1 MPTVTLPYVPANGTT
16 LDADQLNRDFYSSG
30 AGESV
35 YEVSNGKLEA
45 LTNFSPLFFVFN
57 GMLRPLDVA
66 FAQSS
71 GLLQSQD
78 FIEQV
83 WGAGDKQRN
92 VPGACITWYQREPA
106 SVTVVN
112 IGYHMSWWR
121 TREGITQDPATDIPG
136 PDIITDLYL
145 DDDVNPIAGMR
156 RRCPMS
162 MFPSPY
168 GGTPITAWN
177 INEATLARYQNL
189 HFSVKDLTPGWH
201 TASLRIKVRQNS
213 QNMTTDG
220 SVYQQPAGVFQ
231 AMHRVRMR
239 VRNATVLSLW

>member
-1 MPTVTLPYVPANGTT
+1 MPTVTLPYVPADGTA
-16 LDADQLNRDFYSSG
+16 LDADQFNRDFYSSG
-30 AGESV
+30 SGESV

-45 LTNFSPLFFVFN
+45 LVNFSPLFVVFN
-57 GMLRPLDVA
+57 GMLRPFDVA

-83 WGAGDKQRN
+83 WGVGDKQRN
-92 VPGACITWYQREPA
+92 VPGACITWYQRESA
-106 SVTVVN
+106 SVTVIN

-121 TREGITQDPATDIPG
+121 TRDGVVQPGVDVAG

-145 DDDVNPIAGMR
+145 DDNSVAVAGMQ

-162 MFPSPY
+162 VLPSPF
-168 GGTPITAWN
+168 GSVPITAWG
-177 INEATLARYQNL
+177 INEAQLARYQNL
-189 HFSVKDLTPGWH
+189 HFSVRDLTPGWH
-201 TASLRIKVRQNS
+201 TASLRMKVRQNGRD
-213 QNMTTDG
+213 METDG
-220 SVYQQPAGVFQ
+220 ALYSQPAAFIQ
-231 AMHRVRMR
+231 AQHRVRMR

>member
-1 MPTVTLPYVPANGTT
+1 MPTVTLPYVPADGTA
-16 LDADQLNRDFYSSG
+16 LDADQFNRDFYSSG
-30 AGESV
+30 SGESV

-45 LTNFSPLFFVFN
+45 TVNFSPLFVVFN
-57 GMLRPLDVA
+57 GMLRPFDVA

-83 WGAGDKQRN
+83 WGVGDKQRN

-121 TREGITQDPATDIPG
+121 TRDGVSNNVDIPG

-145 DDDVNPIAGMR
+145 DDNSVAVAGMQ

-162 MFPSPY
+162 VLPTPF
-168 GGTPITAWN
+168 GGTPITDWG
-177 INEATLARYQNL
+177 INEAVLARYQNL
-189 HFSVKDLTPGWH
+189 HFSIKDLTPGWH
-201 TASLRIKVRQNS
+201 TASLRIKVKQNS
-213 QNMTTDG
+213 RNMTTDG
-220 SVYQQPAGVFQ
+220 TLYSQPSANIQ
-231 AMHRVRMR
+231 AQHRVRMR

>member
-1 MPTVTLPYVPANGTT
+1 MPTVTLPYVPADGTA
-16 LDADQLNRDFYSSG
+16 LDADQFNRDFYSSG
-30 AGESV
+30 SGESV

-45 LTNFSPLFFVFN
+45 TTNFNPLFVVFN
-57 GMLRPLDVA
+57 GMLRPFDVA

-83 WGAGDKQRN
+83 WGVGDKQRN

-106 SVTVVN
+106 SVTVIN

-121 TREGITQDPATDIPG
+121 TRDGVSQDLDIPG

-145 DDDVNPIAGMR
+145 DDVVVTGMQ

-162 MFPSPY
+162 VLPTPY
-168 GGTPITAWN
+168 GSTPITAWG
-177 INEATLARYQNL
+177 INEAVLARYQNL
-189 HFSVKDLTPGWH
+189 HFSVRDLTPGWH

-213 QNMTTDG
+213 RDMETNG
-220 SVYQQPAGVFQ
+220 SLYSQPAAYIQ
-231 AMHRVRMR
+231 AQHRVRMR

>member
-1 MPTVTLPYVPANGTT
+1 MPTVTLPYVPADGTA
-16 LDADQLNRDFYSSG
+16 LNADQLNRDFYSAT

-35 YEVSNGKLEA
+35 YEVSNGNLEA
-45 LTNFSPLFFVFN
+45 VTNFSPAFFVFN
-57 GMLRPLDVA
+57 GMLRPMDVA

-78 FIEQV
+78 FIDQV

-106 SVTVVN
+106 SVTVIN

-121 TREGITQDPATDIPG
+121 TRDGVTDDLDMEG

-145 DDDVNPIAGMR
+145 DGAVQQGMR
-156 RRCPMS
+156 RKCPMS
-162 MFPSPY
+162 VLPSPF
-168 GGTPITAWN
+168 GGSPLNAWG
-177 INEATLARYQNL
+177 INEAVLARYQNL
-189 HFSVKDLTPGWH
+189 HFSVGNLVPGWH
-201 TASLRIKVRQNS
+201 TASLRLKVRQNS
-213 QNMTTDG
+213 RTMETYDDL
-220 SVYQQPAGVFQ
+220 YAQPDSLIQ
-231 AMHRVRMR
+231 AQHRVRMR